1 MSGRKIKKIKEL
13 KKTVEA
19 LHRQGKKI
27 VFTNGC
33 FDLLH
38 YGHVTY
44 LEKAKSKGDILI
56 VAVNSDS
63 SVRRIK
69 GNGRPIVKETDRA
82 NVVAGLESVDYV
94 TIFKEDTPLKSIKTL
109 KPDILVKGS
118 DWNKDTII
126 GADIIAKYGGR
137 VLTIALAKG
146 RSTTN
151 LINRVAKIYC
161 K

>member
-38 YGHVTY
+38 YGHVIY
-44 LEKAKSKGDILI
+44 LKKAKSKGDILI

-69 GNGRPIVKETDRA
+69 GNGRPIVKEADRA
-82 NVVAGLESVDYV
+82 NVIAGLESVDYV
-94 TIFKEDTPLKSIKTL
+94 TIFNEATPQKSIKTL

-118 DWNKDTII
+118 DWGKNNII
-126 GADIIAKYGGR
+126 GADIVAKYGGK
-137 VLTIALAKG
+137 VLTIALARG